1 MGCGADVSMLNR
13 KHVNSLNSVR
23 KDLCTVNPALIMGC
37 EAGLYRLAYSVQS
50 DPLQRAEF
58 AEENWMIGFLQSEQV
73 LRKGKQCVQK

>member
-1 MGCGADVSMLNR
+1 MGCGADASILNR

-23 KDLCTVNPALIMGC
+23 KDLCTVNSALIMGC

-58 AEENWMIGFLQSEQV
+58 AEEKTYVSMQV
-73 LRKGKQCVQK
+73 DWLDDRFFAV